1 MTALVTKHLPL
12 VAGAPDGIKKLR
24 ALILELA
31 VRGKLVPHD
40 PSDEPIAVLLART
53 AAAKAALQPRGRAKA
68 KKSPNELAGSHPYV
82 IPSSWKWCCLADL
95 VEVLNG
101 RAYKKEELLEQGTPV
116 LRVGNLFTS
125 NHWYYSNLT
134 LDEDRYCVPGDL
146 LYAWSASFGPF
157 IWTGERSIYHYHI
170 WKLAPHSDADLSRR
184 YLHDYLQAQTAA
196 IKAAGHGVS
205 MTHMTKEKMEQLPV
219 PLPPLAEQ
227 HRIVAKVDELM
238 ALCDRLEADQADA
251 EAAHAQLV
259 QALLDSLTQ
268 ASDAADFRASWQRLS
283 EHFHTLFTTEAS
295 IDALKQTVSQLAVMG
310 QLVKQDDADEG
321 ASVFLQRLDDA
332 RASHSADRST
342 AVRRRQPDSSE
353 VADATFDT
361 PRGWLWR
368 SLGSILHITGGV
380 TLGRKLADRKLIS
393 MPYLRVANVQRSY
406 LVLDQI
412 KEVEV
417 PEDEV
422 DKYKLAPGD
431 LLVTEGGDWDKVG
444 RTAIW
449 RTELPVCL
457 HQNHVFRARP
467 LTDEFC
473 SRWVEL
479 YLNASPARAY
489 FAGSAKQT
497 TNLASINMTQLR
509 ALAFPVPPLAEQH
522 RIVGKV
528 DELMA
533 LCDQLK
539 GQLTEARQAHDQ
551 LATALCKQATDSGE

>member
-1 MTALVTKHLPL
+1 MTAMVTKHLPL

-24 ALILELA
+24 ALIRDLA
-31 VRGKLVPHD
+31 VTGRLVPCETGRD
-40 PSDEPIAVLLART
+40 AWTWSTLGQEVAGMDAGWSPACLDAPSPSDDVWGVLRTTAVQPLRYVQDENKELPSKFAPRSEAEVKAGDVLFTRAGPMNRVGISCLVDSTRPKLMLSDKIIRFRPIAGRLDGRFT
-53 AAAKAALQPRGRAKA
+53 ALCL
-68 KKSPNELAGSHPYV
+68 NAG
-82 IPSSWKWCCLADL
+82 A
-95 VEVLNG
+95 
-101 RAYKKEELLEQGTPV
+101 
-116 LRVGNLFTS
+116 
-125 NHWYYSNLT
+125 
-134 LDEDRYCVPGDL
+134 
-146 LYAWSASFGPF
+146 SA
-157 IWTGERSIYHYHI
+157 
-170 WKLAPHSDADLSRR
+170 R
-184 YLHDYLQAQTAA
+184 YLESAKSGMAASQVNISQAKL
-196 IKAAGHGVS
+196 KA
-205 MTHMTKEKMEQLPV
+205 TPIPV
-219 PLPPLAEQ
+219 PPIVEQ

-259 QALLDSLTQ
+259 QALLVSLTQ
-268 ASDAADFRASWQRLS
+268 ATDAADFRASWQRLS
-283 EHFHTLFTTEAS
+283 NHFHTLFTTEAS

-310 QLVKQDDADEG
+310 KLVKQDDADEG

-332 RASHSADRST
+332 RASQSADKST
-342 AVRRRQPDSSE
+342 PVRRRQLDSSE

-393 MPYLRVANVQRSY
+393 MPYLRVANVQRSC

-473 SRWVEL
+473 SRWGEL

-539 GQLTEARQAHDQ
+539 AQLTEARQQHAQ
-551 LATALCKQATDSGE
+551 LASVLVEQAVA

>member
-24 ALILELA
+24 TLILELA

-196 IKAAGHGVS
+196 IKASGHGVS

-227 HRIVAKVDELM
+227 HRIVAKVDQLM
-238 ALCDRLEADQADA
+238 
-251 EAAHAQLV
+251 
-259 QALLDSLTQ
+259 T
-268 ASDAADFRASWQRLS
+268 
-283 EHFHTLFTTEAS
+283 
-295 IDALKQTVSQLAVMG
+295 
-310 QLVKQDDADEG
+310 
-321 ASVFLQRLDDA
+321 
-332 RASHSADRST
+332 
-342 AVRRRQPDSSE
+342 
-353 VADATFDT
+353 
-361 PRGWLWR
+361 
-368 SLGSILHITGGV
+368 
-380 TLGRKLADRKLIS
+380 
-393 MPYLRVANVQRSY
+393 
-406 LVLDQI
+406 
-412 KEVEV
+412 
-417 PEDEV
+417 
-422 DKYKLAPGD
+422 
-431 LLVTEGGDWDKVG
+431 
-444 RTAIW
+444 
-449 RTELPVCL
+449 
-457 HQNHVFRARP
+457 
-467 LTDEFC
+467 
-473 SRWVEL
+473 
-479 YLNASPARAY
+479 
-489 FAGSAKQT
+489 
-497 TNLASINMTQLR
+497 
-509 ALAFPVPPLAEQH
+509 
-522 RIVGKV
+522 
-528 DELMA
+528 
-533 LCDQLK
+533 LCDQLE
-539 GQLTEARQAHDQ
+539 QQIDAAST
-551 LATALCKQATDSGE
+551 KQRELLDAVMSSVS